1 MSSLTPEMICI
12 NKFRQRKKEKTIK
25 VQEEYEKYKDDKVAK
40 KIFRDKYPNL
50 IRRKLKKR
58 RKKKS
63 TKLHFYPLLK
73 EWFEIL
79 KDEFSEEDKK
89 TIYEYVVKKIKGIY
103 KHAQSCK
110 TGFCNQRIL
119 FTIKKQANTITICF
133 TKNTLEANNQWLCRL
148 VTDIKNEY
156 PNKSLQDMV
165 MIVSSKKVKKG
176 VTHCRTMNSAWCKLS
191 VENEIKVIFCCS
203 NATRINDILDLTTKY
218 NNLVPTLRKN
228 IRIIHDEAHNSK
240 EGIPPNRDVIEN
252 ILLDTNV
259 LSYCPCTASAFVK
272 EKGIADEKNPV
283 WNIKNLK
290 NNGINYTEFDK
301 TKSDSPNYSSCAN
314 AIKFSCEEL
323 KKSSKWKSHCVNKVS
338 KELYKKVHSDD
349 IQKNVNHGVKKLETE
364 IKKFY
369 DPKCLKTGNYKW
381 IDDLHEHVDIYNKII
396 AGKEVPK
403 EMLETV
409 LEDLCVNRKRELEFC
424 TFMKQDKEKQA
435 MENGLNYLNMN
446 ILTDSNFYKH
456 DEFGLYIIN
465 TPKRKIITRYLAV
478 EALKMKYLKP
488 LKKRKKKRIRK
499 RMDLNPIVLAI
510 YGNEGNKYHLLFDGN
525 EVCVDNIMV
534 DGEFNEK
541 LLKLKTHLEN
551 QCKINTKR
559 PFIII
564 GNYNPCGE
572 SISFAHTDYG
582 TVRAVLACTS
592 QEVDK
597 DYQVGCRGN
606 AVDNHFVKKFGS
618 EWKFP
623 EKFLV
628 GTKEFIEN
636 VMEGELQNDNQ
647 VEDYLACEGDQSDKE
662 IQINLYTRKREE
674 DKEEGTVATPI
685 KIDISDDCSKF
696 PELLEFMN
704 IDKKTPEQKN
714 EFMKILKE
722 MIDDPN
728 EFCEFTDNTGK
739 FDWSNQSLTQFRCY
753 TNERIAENYRFDKY
767 QKNHEQNMGYI
778 NNKSAFKPNQCEIL
792 TCKHNYRLE
801 YKTGGKNYK
810 NLKGVWWIGY
820 KY

>member
-1 MSSLTPEMICI
+1 MSSLTTEKPVLQ
-12 NKFRQRKKEKTIK
+12 KFRQRIKEKTIE
-25 VQEEYEKYKDDKVAK
+25 VQKEFEKINGDKEK
-40 KIFRDKYPNL
+40 LKIFKKKYPNL
-50 IRRKLKKR
+50 TRRC
-58 RKKKS
+58 KKS
-63 TKLHFYPLLK
+63 RNYINKKSKKIHFYPLLK

-79 KDEFSEEDKK
+79 KDEFSEDKK

-110 TGFCNQRIL
+110 TGLCNQRIL
-119 FTIKKQANTITICF
+119 FMMKSEEKTITICV
-133 TKNTLEANNQWLCRL
+133 TKNTLEANEQWFRRL
-148 VTDIKNEY
+148 LSEIKKKY
-156 PNKSLQDMV
+156 PNKSLADLVMV
-165 MIVSSKKVKKG
+165 VSSKKVKG
-176 VTHCRTMNSAWCKLS
+176 VTHCKNMNDVWSKLS
-191 VENEIKVIFCCS
+191 VENEFKVIFCCS

-228 IRIIHDEAHNSK
+228 IRIIHDEAHNPK

-301 TKSDSPNYSSCAN
+301 TKSDSPNYSSCVDAK
-314 AIKFSCEEL
+314 KFNCEEL
-323 KKSSKWKSHCVNKVS
+323 KKSSKWKSNTQTQVS

-349 IQKNVNHGVKKLETE
+349 IQKVLSNGVKRLETE

-409 LEDLCVNRKRELEFC
+409 LEDLYVNRKRELEFC

-465 TPKRKIITRYLAV
+465 TPNRKIITRLLSE

-488 LKKRKKKRIRK
+488 LKKKKKIRIRK

-510 YGNEGNKYHLLFDGN
+510 YGNEGNKYHLLFDGK
-525 EVCVDNIMV
+525 EMCVDNIMV
-534 DGEFNEK
+534 NGEFNEK

-551 QCKINTKR
+551 LLKINTKR

-647 VEDYLACEGDQSDKE
+647 VDDYLACEGDQSDKE
-662 IQINLYTRKREE
+662 IQINLDYRQREE
-674 DKEEGTVATPI
+674 EFNNGTVATPI
-685 KIDISDDCSKF
+685 KLVIIDDCSKF
-696 PELLEFMN
+696 SELSAIMN
-704 IDKKTPEQKN
+704 IQKKTTEQKN
-714 EFMKILKE
+714 DFMKILKE
-722 MIDDPN
+722 MYDND
-728 EFCEFTDNTGK
+728 ELYEFTDKTGK
-739 FDWSNQSLTQFRCY
+739 FDWSNQSLIQFRRY
-753 TNERIAENYRFDKY
+753 QEGYKAETYRFKNY
-767 QKNHEQNMGYI
+767 QNHHEQNVEYI
-778 NNKSAFKPNQCEIL
+778 NNKSKIKPNQCEIL
-792 TCKHNYRLE
+792 TCKDH
-801 YKTGGKNYK
+801 YKLKYNNGTKTYN
-810 NLKGVWWIGY
+810 NLKNTWWIGY